1 LPDALS
7 TSGGSRD
14 SGRLDQC
21 LDRCEAHES
30 LCQAPD
36 AKTAL
41 MTRIG
46 LWLSM
51 PEPLVVEAAARAQP
65 DWVGIDLQHGAW
77 DLGTAFRGIQLL
89 DALGMAALVRV
100 AEQEL
105 ELIPRVLDHG
115 AAGVV
120 LAMASSAA
128 LVEEAVRRARYQ
140 PEGVRSFGGQ
150 RYGMRPT
157 PEDVAE
163 IRPHVYP
170 MIEDQRGVRDV
181 AKIAAV
187 KGISGLHIGPV
198 DLGLGLG
205 LDRDEPRFADALRS
219 IITSGHA
226 VGLPVI
232 MHAVRPDQALQWL
245 EMGFDELVL
254 TADIELLRTAFAT
267 QISELRREG
276 SN

>member
-1 LPDALS
+1 
-7 TSGGSRD
+7 
-14 SGRLDQC
+14 
-21 LDRCEAHES
+21 
-30 LCQAPD
+30 
-36 AKTAL
+36 
-41 MTRIG
+41 MTKIG

-51 PEPLVVEAAARAQP
+51 PEPLIVEAAARAQP

-89 DALGMAALVRV
+89 DALGTPALVRIS
-100 AEQEL
+100 EQEL

-120 LAMASSAA
+120 LAMASSAT

-150 RYGMRPT
+150 RYGMRLAPD
-157 PEDVAE
+157 DVSE

-170 MIEDQRGVRDV
+170 MIEDRRGVRDV
-181 AKIAAV
+181 ARIAAV

-205 LDRDEPRFADALRS
+205 VDRDDPRFADALRS
-219 IITSGHA
+219 IVASGHA
-226 VGLPVI
+226 AGLPVT
-232 MHAVRPDQALQWL
+232 MHAVRPDQGPRWL

-254 TADIELLRTAFAT
+254 TVDIELLRTAFAT
-267 QISELRREG
+267 QVAQVRRNG
-276 SN
+276 SD

>member
-1 LPDALS
+1 
-7 TSGGSRD
+7 
-14 SGRLDQC
+14 
-21 LDRCEAHES
+21 
-30 LCQAPD
+30 
-36 AKTAL
+36 

-51 PEPLVVEAAARAQP
+51 PEPLVVEAAARAHP

-89 DALGMAALVRV
+89 DALGTPALVRIS
-100 AEQEL
+100 EQEL

-150 RYGMRPT
+150 RYGMRPA
-157 PEDVAE
+157 PDDVSE
-163 IRPHVYP
+163 IRPHAYP
-170 MIEDQRGVRDV
+170 MLEDRRGVRDV

-205 LDRDEPRFADALRS
+205 LDRDDPRFADALRS
-219 IITSGHA
+219 IVASGHA
-226 VGLPVI
+226 AGLPVT
-232 MHAVRPDQALQWL
+232 MHAVRPDQGSRWL

-267 QISELRREG
+267 QITQLRRNG
-276 SN
+276 SD